1 MSIFSVN
8 SCRLLSGAIPFR
20 TFAFKLM
27 KLNFRSNFFLYL
39 LNSRR
44 QWSLVRRITGQHSE
58 PVSAPTEENNMH
70 NQLRAGAIALAL
82 LGSIGLAAAQ
92 NPPGSQQE
100 KLNLSPSQGQTVSE
114 GLSREPTQSAQEYQ
128 GQVGSKPPE
137 SLKQQ
142 NLPNDVTAQ
151 VPATRNM
158 LFIKLPDRILLIDPD
173 NKMVT
178 EIVGGPAT
186 TGANP
191 GPDGK

>member
-1 MSIFSVN
+1 MVV
-8 SCRLLSGAIPFR
+8 G
-20 TFAFKLM
+20 
-27 KLNFRSNFFLYL
+27 
-39 LNSRR
+39 
-44 QWSLVRRITGQHSE
+44 
-58 PVSAPTEENNMH
+58 PTHYRPALRAGERPQTQENNMH
-70 NQLRAGAIALAL
+70 KQLRAGAIALAL

-100 KLNLSPSQGQTVSE
+100 KLNLSPSQEQTVSQ
-114 GLSREPTQSAQEYQ
+114 GLSREPTQSAQGYQ

-173 NKMVT
+173 NKMVA